1 VDERDPQRRF
11 SRTVDNYRRYRP
23 SYPEALVD
31 WIVGHLAPRARV
43 VDVGAGTGIFT
54 RLLASRA
61 LDVIGVEPNADM
73 RGAAEREGGA
83 RYLDGEAARLPLPSE
98 SADLIIAAQAFHWFP
113 LDATLAEWRRVC
125 RRDGWCGVAFNLR
138 VSTPFADAYQKLLD
152 DVAEYRVAPKA
163 TEALRA
169 LEAKLPSCERTELPH
184 AQPLDRDG
192 FLGRAFSGS
201 YLAHAA
207 DQAGIRAALEAL
219 FERFSD
225 NGRVTFVYRSLARL
239 WRP

>member
-11 SRTVDNYRRYRP
+11 SRTVDNYRRHRP

-31 WIVGHLAPRARV
+31 WIVGHLAPGARV

-73 RGAAEREGGA
+73 RGAAERDGGA
-83 RYLDGEAARLPLPSE
+83 RYLDGEAAKLPLPSH
-98 SADLIIAAQAFHWFP
+98 SADLVIAAQAFHWFP

-125 RRDGWCGVAFNLR
+125 RPDGWCGVAFNLR
-138 VSTPFADAYQKLLD
+138 ESTPFADAYQKLLEG
-152 DVAEYRVAPKA
+152 VAEYRAAPKA
-163 TEALRA
+163 AEALRA
-169 LEAKLPSCERTELPH
+169 LEAKLPSCERTELEH

-219 FERFSD
+219 FERFCE
-225 NGRVTFVYRSLARL
+225 NGRVTFVYRSVARL